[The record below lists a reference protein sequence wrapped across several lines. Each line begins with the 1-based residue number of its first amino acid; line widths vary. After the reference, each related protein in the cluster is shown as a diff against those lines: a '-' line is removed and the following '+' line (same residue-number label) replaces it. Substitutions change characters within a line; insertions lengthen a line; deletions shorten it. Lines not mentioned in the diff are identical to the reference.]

1 MRNLSRAWGRSCPAR
16 VSESKIIPDTIR
28 DIKSPKS
35 SPMYLDHVQ
44 LCPKSPIVLVL
55 VLCQIV
61 RRAEEKVVRACV
73 SMRVMLVFVV
83 VWFS

>member
-1 MRNLSRAWGRSCPAR
+1 
-16 VSESKIIPDTIR
+16 
-28 DIKSPKS
+28 
-35 SPMYLDHVQ
+35 MYNYV
-44 LCPKSPIVLVL
+44 PSPIVLVL